1 MLNENS
7 RWIEA
12 SDVIPMFPTLVWKIQ
27 LDQRL
32 HEAIDAKVLAALAD
46 LRRALPPLA
55 AGNGWQSVQTLHE
68 RDDFRDLVGCVHD
81 AARGI
86 LRFLKIGYDAVEIS
100 ACWASVLAAGA
111 SHRIHNHPNNFL
123 SGVYYLKV
131 LPGADT
137 INFHDPRPQARVIR
151 PPVTDLAAH
160 NTDQVVVRVRPGSL
174 LLFPSWL
181 EHSVDRND
189 SDEPRIS
196 VSFNLMF
203 ARYAEAMSPPM
214 WSGGGAKPG

>member
-1 MLNENS
+1 MDP
-7 RWIEA
+7 RGGIA
-12 SDVIPMFPTLVWKIQ
+12 SSHVFSMFPTFVWQ
-27 LDQRL
+27 V
-32 HEAIDAKVLAALAD
+32 ELA
-46 LRRALPPLA
+46 
-55 AGNGWQSVQTLHE
+55 
-68 RDDFRDLVGCVHD
+68 D
-81 AARGI
+81 AARALVAQQIGGWI
-86 LRFLKIGYDAVEIS
+86 DQAVATMPARGESWQSDPRLQGLEPFGDLMRAVDDLVRVVLEFLKIGHDGCHVTG
-100 ACWASVLAAGA
+100 CWVNVNARGTG
-111 SHRIHNHPNNFL
+111 HRTHAHPNNFL

-131 LPGADT
+131 PPGADT

-151 PPVTDLAAH
+151 PPVTDLAGE

-203 ARYAEAMSPPM
+203 ARYAEAMSAPM
-214 WSGGGAKPG
+214 WSGGKRS